1 MIVFPAV
8 DIKDGRCVRL
18 RQGEADQVTV
28 FGEDPVAMARHWEAM
43 GARWLHVVDLD
54 GAFSGQPR
62 NRELIARLCAAV
74 GIPVQLGGGIR
85 TRAVAQ
91 AYLDA
96 GVARLIVGTIALEEP
111 EVLADLCAAFPGRV
125 GVSLDARDGR
135 LKTKGWV
142 ADSGRTVDEVL
153 PGLEA
158 AGAAFLVYTDIAR
171 DGTGAGIDPAPYQ
184 RLVGLTRLPVIAA
197 GGVTTLADIQR
208 LYPLCAQGL
217 AGAVTGKAIYT
228 GTLDLAEALAWVA
241 AQEAPGGR

>member
-1 MIVFPAV
+1 MILFPAI

-18 RQGEADQVTV
+18 RQGDAQAVTV
-28 FGEDPVAMARHWEAM
+28 FGEDPVAMAKHWEAQ

-62 NRELIARLCAAV
+62 NQARIAQLCAAV
-74 GIPVQLGGGIR
+74 SIPVQLGGGIR
-85 TRAVAQ
+85 SRSIAQ

-96 GVARLIVGTIALEEP
+96 GVARLIVGTMALEEP
-111 EVLADLCAAFPGRV
+111 ERFAELCAAFPGRV

-142 ADSGRTVDEVL
+142 ADSGRTVEEVL

-171 DGTGAGIDPAPYQ
+171 DGTGTGIDPAPYE
-184 RLVGLTRLPVIAA
+184 RLLARTRLPVIAA
-197 GGVTTLADIQR
+197 GGVTDLTDIQR
-208 LYPLCAQGL
+208 LYPLCAHGL
-217 AGAVTGKAIYT
+217 VGAVTGKAIYT
-228 GTLDLAEALAWVA
+228 GTLDLAAALAWVS
-241 AQEAPGGR
+241 AQR